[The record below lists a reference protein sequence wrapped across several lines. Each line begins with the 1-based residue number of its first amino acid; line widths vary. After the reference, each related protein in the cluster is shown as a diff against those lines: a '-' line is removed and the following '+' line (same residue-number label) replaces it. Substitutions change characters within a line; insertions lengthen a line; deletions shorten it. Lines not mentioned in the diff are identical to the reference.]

1 MSPRPSVEEKRREEV
16 LQATWE
22 LIAEVG
28 YGRVRVSDIAERVGI
43 STGTIHYYFETKEDV
58 LDSAFRFAVAD
69 SRRRSEDAIAGLTDP
84 WERVV
89 AVVDAHLPEGLGRS
103 EWMIWLQLWNEA
115 SVRPPLRLLNADSY
129 GQWLD
134 LVEGIVKDGQARG
147 VFEPV
152 VPRDF
157 VLRLLTMMDGLAIQ
171 VLMGSEEADV
181 DRVRELL
188 VGFARDQL
196 LPEGNR

>member
-1 MSPRPSVEEKRREEV
+1 MSPRPSVEERRREEV
-16 LQATWE
+16 LRATWE

-28 YGRVRVSDIAERVGI
+28 YGRVRVADIADRVGV

-58 LDSAFRFAVAD
+58 LDAAFRFAVAD
-69 SRRRSEDAIAGLTDP
+69 SRRRSERAVADLTDP
-84 WERVV
+84 WGRLL
-89 AVVDAHLPEGLGRS
+89 AVVDAHLPQGLGRS

-152 VPRDF
+152 VSRDF
-157 VLRLLTMMDGLAIQ
+157 ALRLLTMMDGLAIQ
-171 VLMGSEEADV
+171 VLMGSEEVDV

-188 VGFARDQL
+188 VGFARGQL
-196 LPEGNR
+196 LSEGNR